1 MADSRSGVQGSLLQL
16 QEFLSTA
23 DRCSAAVASHQ
34 LIRGLGQE
42 CVLSTSPAV
51 LGGYPTRSV
60 ALRLRGGVW
69 RFRADECARVSV
81 QRFSKCFEVQILD
94 FGSSQFLWLCIKSD
108 LSYCFFFLK
117 KNTRGQIL

>member
-23 DRCSAAVASHQ
+23 DRYSAAVASHQ

-51 LGGYPTRSV
+51 L
-60 ALRLRGGVW
+60 ALQTSLV
-69 RFRADECARVSV
+69 
-81 QRFSKCFEVQILD
+81 FSKD
-94 FGSSQFLWLCIKSD
+94 FGLLVFVRKSLSIDEFRDCREEVLKFLCI
-108 LSYCFFFLK
+108 FLEK
-117 KNTRGQIL
+117 IGQKIIPYSLDIKFLCSF